1 MKLKNKLL
9 SIGAILLLSCQYAPA
24 QAQIVD
30 NSLNPVGVEL
40 TLCESIA
47 EFAED
52 VSNLRQNGAKYSD
65 VIAVAP
71 KPTTQAEKDIKLI
84 LDEITYTA
92 WQLNIVESKYGKAY
106 LSEEFGKQV
115 YLGSYNN
122 PTDAF
127 TSYKVAKEA
136 YIRELADKYCD
147 SITKNVYDA
156 LIKYK
161 VEITD

>member
-9 SIGAILLLSCQYAPA
+9 SVCTVLLLSCQYAPA

-30 NSLNPVGVEL
+30 NALNPTGVEL

-52 VSNLRQNGAKYSD
+52 VSNLRQNGAKYVD

-92 WQLNIVESKYGKAY
+92 WQLNIVESKYGKTY
-106 LSEEFGKQV
+106 LSSQFGKQV
-115 YLGSYNN
+115 YLMCVG
-122 PTDAF
+122 
-127 TSYKVAKEA
+127 
-136 YIRELADKYCD
+136 D
-147 SITKNVYDA
+147 SK
-156 LIKYK
+156 
-161 VEITD
+161 

>member
-9 SIGAILLLSCQYAPA
+9 SIGSILLLSCQYSPA

-52 VSNLRQNGAKYSD
+52 VSNLRQNGAKYTD

-71 KPTTQAEKDIKLI
+71 APTTQTEKDIKLI

-92 WQLNIVESKYGKAY
+92 WQLNIVDSKYGKAH
-106 LSEEFGKQV
+106 LSNEFGKQV
-115 YLGSYNN
+115 YLICIG
-122 PTDAF
+122 DF
-127 TSYKVAKEA
+127 K
-136 YIRELADKYCD
+136 
-147 SITKNVYDA
+147 
-156 LIKYK
+156 
-161 VEITD
+161 

>member
-9 SIGAILLLSCQYAPA
+9 SIGAILLLSCQYSPA
-24 QAQIVD
+24 YAQIVD
-30 NSLNPVGVEL
+30 NTLNPVGVEL

-71 KPTTQAEKDIKLI
+71 KPTTQAEMGIKLI
-84 LDEITYTA
+84 LDEITYAA

-115 YLGSYNN
+115 YLICVGG
-122 PTDAF
+122 
-127 TSYKVAKEA
+127 
-136 YIRELADKYCD
+136 L
-147 SITKNVYDA
+147 
-156 LIKYK
+156 
-161 VEITD
+161 

>member
-1 MKLKNKLL
+1 MKFKNKILGV
-9 SIGAILLLSCQYAPA
+9 ITTLLLSCQYSPA
-24 QAQIVD
+24 QAKVVD
-30 NSLNPVGVEL
+30 NSLNPIGMEL

-52 VSNLRQNGAKYSD
+52 VSNLRQNGAKYPD

-106 LSEEFGKQV
+106 LSNEFGKQV
-115 YLGSYNN
+115 YMICVGGDWL
-122 PTDAF
+122 
-127 TSYKVAKEA
+127 
-136 YIRELADKYCD
+136 
-147 SITKNVYDA
+147 
-156 LIKYK
+156 
-161 VEITD
+161 

>member
-24 QAQIVD
+24 QAKVVD
-30 NSLNPVGVEL
+30 NSLNPIGVEL

-71 KPTTQAEKDIKLI
+71 NPTTQAEKDIKLI

-106 LSEEFGKQV
+106 LSNEFGKQV
-115 YLGSYNN
+115 YLICVG
-122 PTDAF
+122 DF
-127 TSYKVAKEA
+127 K
-136 YIRELADKYCD
+136 
-147 SITKNVYDA
+147 
-156 LIKYK
+156 
-161 VEITD
+161 

>member
-1 MKLKNKLL
+1 MKLKNKIL
-9 SIGAILLLSCQYAPA
+9 SMGATLLLSCQYAPA
-24 QAQIVD
+24 QAKVVD

-71 KPTTQAEKDIKLI
+71 TPTTQAEKDIKLI

-106 LSEEFGKQV
+106 ISEEFGKQV
-115 YLGSYNN
+115 YLICIG
-122 PTDAF
+122 DF
-127 TSYKVAKEA
+127 K
-136 YIRELADKYCD
+136 
-147 SITKNVYDA
+147 
-156 LIKYK
+156 
-161 VEITD
+161 

>member
-9 SIGAILLLSCQYAPA
+9 SIGATLLLSCQYSPA
-24 QAQIVD
+24 QAKVVD
-30 NSLNPVGVEL
+30 NSLNPIGVEL

-71 KPTTQAEKDIKLI
+71 APTTQAEKDIKLI
-84 LDEITYTA
+84 LDETTYTA

-106 LSEEFGKQV
+106 ISEEFGKQV
-115 YLGSYNN
+115 YMVCVG
-122 PTDAF
+122 DW
-127 TSYKVAKEA
+127 
-136 YIRELADKYCD
+136 I
-147 SITKNVYDA
+147 
-156 LIKYK
+156 
-161 VEITD
+161 

>member
-9 SIGAILLLSCQYAPA
+9 SIGAILPLSCQYAPA
-24 QAQIVD
+24 QAKVVD
-30 NSLNPVGVEL
+30 NSLNPTGVEL

-106 LSEEFGKQV
+106 LSNEFGKQV
-115 YLGSYNN
+115 YLMCIGG
-122 PTDAF
+122 DW
-127 TSYKVAKEA
+127 
-136 YIRELADKYCD
+136 L
-147 SITKNVYDA
+147 
-156 LIKYK
+156 
-161 VEITD
+161 

>member
-24 QAQIVD
+24 QAKIVD
-30 NSLNPVGVEL
+30 NSLNPTGVEL

-71 KPTTQAEKDIKLI
+71 VPTTQAEKDIKLV
-84 LDEITYTA
+84 LDEITYAA

-106 LSEEFGKQV
+106 ISEEFGKQV
-115 YLGSYNN
+115 YLMCIG
-122 PTDAF
+122 DF
-127 TSYKVAKEA
+127 K
-136 YIRELADKYCD
+136 
-147 SITKNVYDA
+147 
-156 LIKYK
+156 
-161 VEITD
+161 

>member
-9 SIGAILLLSCQYAPA
+9 SISATLLLSCQYAPV

-30 NSLNPVGVEL
+30 NSLNPTGVEL

-52 VSNLRQNGAKYSD
+52 VSNLRQDGAKYTD

-71 KPTTQAEKDIKLI
+71 APTTQAEKDIKII

-106 LSEEFGKQV
+106 LSNEFGKQV
-115 YLGSYNN
+115 YLICIG
-122 PTDAF
+122 DW
-127 TSYKVAKEA
+127 
-136 YIRELADKYCD
+136 I
-147 SITKNVYDA
+147 
-156 LIKYK
+156 
-161 VEITD
+161 

>member
-9 SIGAILLLSCQYAPA
+9 SIFATILLSCQYSPA
-24 QAQIVD
+24 HAQVVD
-30 NSLNPVGVEL
+30 NPLNAYGLEL

-71 KPTTQAEKDIKLI
+71 KPTTQTEKDIKLI

-115 YLGSYNN
+115 YLICIG
-122 PTDAF
+122 DF
-127 TSYKVAKEA
+127 K
-136 YIRELADKYCD
+136 
-147 SITKNVYDA
+147 
-156 LIKYK
+156 
-161 VEITD
+161 

>member
-9 SIGAILLLSCQYAPA
+9 SMCTVLLLSCQYSPA
-24 QAQIVD
+24 QAKVVD

-52 VSNLRQNGAKYSD
+52 VSNLRQNGAKYAD

-71 KPTTQAEKDIKLI
+71 KPTTQAEKDIKII

-106 LSEEFGKQV
+106 LSNEFGKQV
-115 YLGSYNN
+115 YLMCIG
-122 PTDAF
+122 DF
-127 TSYKVAKEA
+127 K
-136 YIRELADKYCD
+136 
-147 SITKNVYDA
+147 
-156 LIKYK
+156 
-161 VEITD
+161 

>member
-47 EFAED
+47 DFAED
-52 VSNLRQNGAKYSD
+52 VSHLRQYGAKYED
-65 VIAVAP
+65 VIALAP
-71 KPTTQAEKDIKLI
+71 QPTTQAEMDIKLI
-84 LDEITYTA
+84 LDEITYVA

-115 YLGSYNN
+115 YLICVG
-122 PTDAF
+122 DF
-127 TSYKVAKEA
+127 K
-136 YIRELADKYCD
+136 
-147 SITKNVYDA
+147 
-156 LIKYK
+156 
-161 VEITD
+161 

>member
-9 SIGAILLLSCQYAPA
+9 SIGAVLLLSCQYAPA
-24 QAQIVD
+24 QAKLVD
-30 NSLNPVGVEL
+30 NTLNPVGVEL

-47 EFAED
+47 DFAED

-71 KPTTQAEKDIKLI
+71 KPETQAEKDIKLI

-106 LSEEFGKQV
+106 LSNEFGKQV
-115 YLGSYNN
+115 YLICIG
-122 PTDAF
+122 DF
-127 TSYKVAKEA
+127 K
-136 YIRELADKYCD
+136 
-147 SITKNVYDA
+147 
-156 LIKYK
+156 
-161 VEITD
+161 

>member
-9 SIGAILLLSCQYAPA
+9 SIFATMLLSCQYSPA
-24 QAQIVD
+24 YAQVVD
-30 NSLNPVGVEL
+30 NPLNAYGLEL

-106 LSEEFGKQV
+106 LSNEFGKQV
-115 YLGSYNN
+115 YLICIG
-122 PTDAF
+122 
-127 TSYKVAKEA
+127 
-136 YIRELADKYCD
+136 D
-147 SITKNVYDA
+147 SK
-156 LIKYK
+156 
-161 VEITD
+161 

>member
-9 SIGAILLLSCQYAPA
+9 SIGATLLLSCQYSPA
-24 QAQIVD
+24 QANVVD
-30 NSLNPVGVEL
+30 NSLNTTGVEL

-71 KPTTQAEKDIKLI
+71 TPTTKAEKDIKLI

-115 YLGSYNN
+115 YLVCVG
-122 PTDAF
+122 
-127 TSYKVAKEA
+127 
-136 YIRELADKYCD
+136 D
-147 SITKNVYDA
+147 SK
-156 LIKYK
+156 
-161 VEITD
+161 

>member
-9 SIGAILLLSCQYAPA
+9 SIGAILLLSCQYTPA
-24 QAQIVD
+24 QAQVVD
-30 NSLNPVGVEL
+30 NSLNPTGVEL

-71 KPTTQAEKDIKLI
+71 APTTQAEEDIKLI

-106 LSEEFGKQV
+106 LSNQFGKQV
-115 YLGSYNN
+115 YLMCVG
-122 PTDAF
+122 DF
-127 TSYKVAKEA
+127 K
-136 YIRELADKYCD
+136 
-147 SITKNVYDA
+147 
-156 LIKYK
+156 
-161 VEITD
+161 

>member
-9 SIGAILLLSCQYAPA
+9 SIGAALLLSCQYAPA

-52 VSNLRQNGAKYSD
+52 VSNLRQNGARYSD

-115 YLGSYNN
+115 YLMCIG
-122 PTDAF
+122 DF
-127 TSYKVAKEA
+127 K
-136 YIRELADKYCD
+136 
-147 SITKNVYDA
+147 
-156 LIKYK
+156 
-161 VEITD
+161 